1 MKSYT
6 VHKGVEA
13 PLKIWGMTQKYFY
26 FYSGIGAVI
35 IAMTIGLVMAS
46 VRGEF
51 RLGRI
56 FLIVT
61 IAFSLLIGLRL
72 FFIMRSG
79 KRGYKDNL
87 FVKTLSNSDIT
98 KLKRKKL

>member
-1 MKSYT
+1 MKTYT

-13 PLKIWGMTQKYFY
+13 SLKIWGMTQKYFY
-26 FYSGIGAVI
+26 IYSIVVAVI
-35 IAMTIGLVMAS
+35 IAITIGLVMAS

-51 RLGRI
+51 RLGSI
-56 FLIVT
+56 LLIVI

-87 FVKTLSNSDIT
+87 VVKTLSNSDIT
-98 KLKRKKL
+98 KLKRKNL